1 MNKDTE
7 IIEQA
12 FAQMDESLSKL
23 EFTLKELQLRI
34 DGLLARQAERLN
46 PAPVRQPE
54 NIMVLEPGWDR
65 ETEMRQLRR
74 DL

>member
-1 MNKDTE
+1 MKSNKDNSS
-7 IIEQA
+7 IESE
-12 FAQMDESLSKL
+12 FSRLYENLSRL
-23 EFTLKELQLRI
+23 EFTVSELQLRVEAM
-34 DGLLARQAERLN
+34 LAERLN

-65 ETEMRQLRR
+65 ETEMRQRR